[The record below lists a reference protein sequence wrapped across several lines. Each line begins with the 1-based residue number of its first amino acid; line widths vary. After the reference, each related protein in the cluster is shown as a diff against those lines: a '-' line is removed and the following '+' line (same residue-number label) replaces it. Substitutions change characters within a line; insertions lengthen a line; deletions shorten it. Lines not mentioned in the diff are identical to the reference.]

1 MQIGSLAIVKYS
13 IKKKLLHYLGV
24 IPDVKACNYLIQLL
38 KSSGEKNPSV
48 LKKTTRIWLPKTI
61 LQRILKGTVRV
72 NTPRQNVLKENLDIK
87 LGMWYSCL
95 CYFLDFSSFSF
106 CSISDFSQHLY
117 LVIFCLW
124 RIAKISSH
132 Y

>member
-24 IPDVKACNYLIQLL
+24 IQDVKACNYLIQLL

-48 LKKTTRIWLPKTI
+48 PKKTTRIWLPKTI

-87 LGMWYSCL
+87 LGM
-95 CYFLDFSSFSF
+95 
-106 CSISDFSQHLY
+106 
-117 LVIFCLW
+117 
-124 RIAKISSH
+124 
-132 Y
+132 